1 MALIALGRTFGSVG
15 FFMAIYADLMGIV
28 LAEAFDL
35 AGSLC
40 VTDFAVTTYFIHVI
54 RVIEGHLAVFRR
66 EFHAILD
73 IGCKRSAVKA
83 IRVAMATRIFFIR
96 LSPLSAEL

>member
-1 MALIALGRTFGSVG
+1 LALIALGRTFGTIG
-15 FFMAIYADLMGIV
+15 FFVAVYADLVGVV
-28 LAEAFDL
+28 LAEAFNLAGGLFVTDL
-35 AGSLC
+35 AIALN
-40 VTDFAVTTYFIHVI
+40 FIDMI